1 MFVEQLITIAT
12 IHFLAVMSPGAD
24 LAVVIRNSIGQ
35 KKIFG
40 ILTALGIAS
49 GILIHVS
56 YALLGISIII
66 SQTPW
71 IFSIIKYAGAI
82 YLVYLGIQSLRS
94 SGGFEIKSQSV
105 KSALMTPFEAY
116 RTGLLTNLLNPAAS
130 IFLLTVFSQ
139 VIQPGTPVMYQVV
152 YGLEMVLVTF
162 LWFAFISSIIGNDKV
177 QKTISG
183 YKIWVD
189 RVMGVVLILLAI
201 KVVLG

>member
-1 MFVEQLITIAT
+1 MFWEQFITIAT

-24 LAVVIRNSIGQ
+24 LAVVIRNSLGQ

-40 ILTALGIAS
+40 ILTALGIAT

-56 YALLGISIII
+56 YALFGISIII

-71 IFSIIKYAGAI
+71 LFSIIKYAGAA
-82 YLVYLGIQSLRS
+82 YLIYLGIMSIRS
-94 SGGFEIKSQSV
+94 TGEYKISTKTKDNKSMS
-105 KSALMTPFEAY
+105 KFEAY

-139 VIQPGTPVMYQVV
+139 IIRPGTPVAYQVI
-152 YGLEMVLVTF
+152 YGLEMVIVTF
-162 LWFAFISSIIGNDKV
+162 LWFALISSIIGNDRV
-177 QKTISG
+177 QKVISG

-189 RVMGVVLILLAI
+189 RVMGVVLILLALRVI
-201 KVVLG
+201 WG

>member
-1 MFVEQLITIAT
+1 MFIEQLITIAT

-24 LAVVIRNSIGQ
+24 LAVVIRNTLGQ
-35 KKIFG
+35 KKNLG
-40 ILTALGIAS
+40 SMTALGIAT

-56 YALLGISIII
+56 YALLGISLII

-71 IFSIIKYAGAI
+71 LFTIIKYAGAI

-94 SGGFEIKSQSV
+94 SGGFEIQSASTKSITM
-105 KSALMTPFEAY
+105 KPFEAF

-139 VIQPGTPVMYQVV
+139 VIQPGTPVVYQVV
-152 YGLEMVLVTF
+152 YGLEMVIVTF
-162 LWFAFISSIIGNDKV
+162 LWFAFLSSIIGNNKV
-177 QKTISG
+177 QKIISG

-189 RVMGVVLILLAI
+189 RIMGVVLILLAL